1 MRTIKYLI
9 VILLLVGS
17 NDGNSQKKT
26 LTSKE
31 QRNISLFSDFEN
43 YVANSVNRHEDINDS
58 SHLKYMLLHF
68 IFINKQLDSSN
79 ETTLKENEL
88 VPEVLRNLRKEIN
101 GFYTFLQ
108 GYSKNHLFVNF
119 SLIPMRLRAD
129 SNIYRRLTKF
139 QKENTYV
146 FYDKR
151 FPGKS
156 LGYILF
162 IPPIK
167 DKLSSSRIW
176 SWTLTFKFGKYM
188 FESLTGEEGY
198 EYMFSLE
205 KSQK

>member
-31 QRNISLFSDFEN
+31 QRNISLFSDFQN
-43 YVANSVNRHEDINDS
+43 YVANSINRHEDINDS

-68 IFINKQLDSSN
+68 IFINKQLDSAN
-79 ETTLKENEL
+79 ETTLNENEL
-88 VPEVLRNLRKEIN
+88 APEELKNLRKEIN

-108 GYSKNHLFVNF
+108 GYPKIHLYANF
-119 SLIPMRLRAD
+119 SLIPMRLSTD
-129 SNIYRRLTKF
+129 SIIYRRLTKF
-139 QKENTYV
+139 QKENTFV

-151 FPGKS
+151 FPGNT

-167 DKLSSSRIW
+167 AKLSAPRIW
-176 SWTLTFKFGKYM
+176 SWTLTFNFGKYF

-198 EYMFSLE
+198 EYLFDSE
-205 KSQK
+205 N